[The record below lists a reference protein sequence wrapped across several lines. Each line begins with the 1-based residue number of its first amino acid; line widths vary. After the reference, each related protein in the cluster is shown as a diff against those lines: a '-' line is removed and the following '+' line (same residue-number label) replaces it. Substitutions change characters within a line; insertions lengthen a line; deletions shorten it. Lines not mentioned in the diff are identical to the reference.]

1 MIILIRFVYLI
12 VSLFPAN
19 QRQPDPAAAAAAGGH
34 LRLELLRKRQ
44 VERQARILLADCSR
58 YDSRADQGAAPP
70 PPHLDVGWPSAAAA
84 SMDAEEPDGGQGQQ
98 QRQVMQCDSPAAQPA
113 VQTTDIKSMLGIVP
127 AAASAAAD
135 GITESA
141 KVNQRHQ
148 HDSAAGPTVVN
159 TKGQQQQQQQR
170 VPVSVVCW
178 PFS

>member
-1 MIILIRFVYLI
+1 MAANRKQKLLTCFKKSKSIRH
-12 VSLFPAN
+12 
-19 QRQPDPAAAAAAGGH
+19 PDPAAAAAAGGH

-58 YDSRADQGAAPP
+58 YDSRADQGATAP
-70 PPHLDVGWPSAAAA
+70 PPHLDVGWPSAAEA
-84 SMDAEEPDGGQGQQ
+84 SMDDEESDGCQGQQ
-98 QRQVMQCDSPAAQPA
+98 QRQVMQCDSPAAPAPA

-127 AAASAAAD
+127 AASAAAD

-141 KVNQRHQ
+141 KVNQHHQ